1 MNREIKF
8 RVWNKVDKCWQSEEH
23 FAIRLCGDKWF
34 IDDETAE
41 LIEIKNENNFTLMQY
56 TGLTDKNGKEIYEG
70 DILENLTISKE
81 LEEYVNV
88 DNKYCQIIFSEGAFR
103 LYFKGDLLCN
113 EPYEI
118 EDIGFYDLNNYQ
130 IIGNIFENPEL
141 LT

>member
-8 RVWNKVDKCWQSEEH
+8 RVWNKVD
-23 FAIRLCGDKWF
+23 
-34 IDDETAE
+34 
-41 LIEIKNENNFTLMQY
+41 
-56 TGLTDKNGKEIYEG
+56 
-70 DILENLTISKE
+70 
-81 LEEYVNV
+81 
-88 DNKYCQIIFSEGAFR
+88 KYCQIIFSEGAFR

>member
-8 RVWNKVDKCWQSEEH
+8 RAWSKTEKKMLEMY
-23 FAIRLCGDKWF
+23 
-34 IDDETAE
+34 
-41 LIEIKNENNFTLMQY
+41 FTI
-56 TGLTDKNGKEIYEG
+56 G
-70 DILENLTISKE
+70 
-81 LEEYVNV
+81 
-88 DNKYCQIIFSEGAFR
+88 GAFR

>member
-8 RVWNKVDKCWQSEEH
+8 RVWNKTDKVMGKP
-23 FAIRLCGDKWF
+23 FDIFKIVAISK
-34 IDDETAE
+34 
-41 LIEIKNENNFTLMQY
+41 EIFSRGFSDTFKDGEFELMQY